1 MKCIYCNSETDLT
14 SSDIITY
21 AITGA
26 KLSKS
31 FVCHTHNAFTNDE
44 YEKCFVADLDF
55 FRNRLGLFTRNGKPI
70 QFKADITVD
79 GTEIHDVKI
88 SNRASLYAP
97 KGVVA
102 GTLNN
107 GNKIIMAPMEKIK
120 KISSTGITTV
130 DISDVTLHKTITSD
144 AFLGRYAVHSVAKMA
159 YEWYCYANNIE
170 ELRDEHREIVDYI
183 LGNSESNLVD
193 IVIDESYFC
202 VIDQLSEVGT
212 NAFLQYDDIDGCRYV
227 IFDLWKTI
235 AYRVRIGKS
244 PNGNNANAKALQFEL
259 FLYHIDG
266 SKSKSMFCAYRPEGN
281 HSPVFCTIEPQS
293 ITRELWI
300 AFVKRIERIMST
312 LVLTINTLKREVDS
326 LALRLKKYDEGKLST
341 AQLLDYEENTVA
353 VVIDVIHQLYK
364 NREQYD
370 QTKTFNQNLS
380 SILNVDGD
388 TITKTLEEKS
398 AFLTQL
404 MALDSEGKLS
414 EYIWNGIHA
423 FEEMYK
429 YEMTLASSNE

>member
-26 KLSKS
+26 KLFKS

-44 YEKCFVADLDF
+44 YEKHFVADLDF
-55 FRNRLGLFTRNGKPI
+55 FRNRLGLSTRDGKPI
-70 QFKADITVD
+70 QFKADITVN

-102 GTLNN
+102 GVGNN

-120 KISSTGITTV
+120 KISNTGITTV
-130 DISDVTLHKTITSD
+130 DVSDVTLHKTITSD
-144 AFLGRYAVHSVAKMA
+144 TFLGRYAVHSAAKMA
-159 YEWYCYANNIE
+159 YEWYCYINNIE
-170 ELRDEHREIVDYI
+170 ELKDEYREIVDYI

-193 IVIDESYFC
+193 IVIDRSYFFA
-202 VIDQLSEVGT
+202 IDQLSEVGT
-212 NAFLQYDDIDGCRYV
+212 NAFLQYDDIDGYRYV
-227 IFDLWKTI
+227 VFDLWKTV
-235 AYRVRIGKS
+235 AYRVKICKS
-244 PNGNNANAKALQFEL
+244 PTDSYANAGVLQFEL

-266 SKSKSMFCAYRPEGN
+266 GKSKSVFGAYRPEGN

-293 ITRELWI
+293 VTRELWEDL
-300 AFVKRIERIMST
+300 VERIGKIMST
-312 LVLTINTLKREVDS
+312 LVLTINTLKREVD
-326 LALRLKKYDEGKLST
+326 ALSSKLKKYDEGKLNA
-341 AQLLDYEENTVA
+341 AQLLDYEENNVA
-353 VVIDVIHQLYK
+353 IVIDVIHQLYK
-364 NREQYD
+364 NKEKYD
-370 QTKTFNQNLS
+370 PTKTFNQNLS

-398 AFLTQL
+398 TFLTQL
-404 MALDSEGKLS
+404 MTLASEDKLS

-423 FEEMYK
+423 FQEIYK
-429 YEMTLASSNE
+429 YDVALAQSIK

>member
-44 YEKCFVADLDF
+44 YEKRFVADLDF
-55 FRNRLGLFTRNGKPI
+55 FRNRLGLSTRNGKPI
-70 QFKADITVD
+70 QFKADIIV
-79 GTEIHDVKI
+79 GRTEIHDVKI

-102 GTLNN
+102 GVGGN

-120 KISSTGITTV
+120 NISSTGITTV
-130 DISDVTLHKTITSD
+130 DVRNVTLHKTITSD

-159 YEWYCYANNIE
+159 YEWYCYTNNVNE
-170 ELRDEHREIVDYI
+170 VRDECREIVDFI
-183 LGNSESNLVD
+183 LGNNENNLVD
-193 IVIDESYFC
+193 IVIDGAYFC
-202 VIDQLSEVGT
+202 AIDQLSEVGT
-212 NAFLQYDDIDGCRYV
+212 NAFLQYDDVDGNRYV
-227 IFDLWKTI
+227 IFDLWQTI
-235 AYRVRIGKS
+235 AYRVKIGRS
-244 PNGNNANAKALQFEL
+244 PKGNYADAKALQFDL

-266 SKSKSMFCAYRPEGN
+266 SKSKSMFGAYRPEGN
-281 HSPVFCTIEPQS
+281 HSPVFRTIEPQN
-293 ITRELWI
+293 ITCELWM
-300 AFVKRIERIMST
+300 ALVKRIERIMST
-312 LVLTINTLKREVDS
+312 LVLTINTLKREVDTLS
-326 LALRLKKYDEGKLST
+326 LKLKKYDEGKMNT

-353 VVIDVIHQLYK
+353 IVIDVIHQLYQNK
-364 NREQYD
+364 SRYD
-370 QTKTFNQNLS
+370 QTKPFNQNLS

-404 MALDSEGKLS
+404 MALDDEGKLS

-429 YEMTLASSNE
+429 YDMALAQSNK